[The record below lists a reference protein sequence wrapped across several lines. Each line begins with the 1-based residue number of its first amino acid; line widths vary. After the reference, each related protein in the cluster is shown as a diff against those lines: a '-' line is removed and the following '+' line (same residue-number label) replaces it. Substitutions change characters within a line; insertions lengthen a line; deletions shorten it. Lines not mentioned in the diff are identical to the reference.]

1 MQAEVLKIT
10 VGQLLEIEDM
20 PVLKEE
26 EIKWKY
32 ARGQPLVKPEEVKKL
47 PTRMYELHQWYM
59 NITKISDRLSLMV
72 NVKEEH
78 YYHEKAVSVEYSEL
92 FQLYNQ
98 DALDKSIVSCYC
110 L

>member
-1 MQAEVLKIT
+1 MQA
-10 VGQLLEIEDM
+10 EIEDM
-20 PVLKEE
+20 PVLIEE

-32 ARGQPLVKPEEVKKL
+32 ARGQPLVKPKEVKKL

-59 NITKISDRLSLMV
+59 DITKISSRESLMV
-72 NVKEEH
+72 NVKKDH
-78 YYHEKAVSVEYSEL
+78 YYHETVVSVEYSEL